1 MKYKKLW
8 LFLIILFILPI
19 CFAFILCNKSKN
31 DPNIINEFVC
41 DLSPKIIKEGN
52 FVLFEDDLVPKQNIN
67 GLNSHFVYDLDLS
80 LAKDRCFVD
89 HDNGKNDIA
98 QELGKIDSYYWDIN
112 NKENKLANYEIS
124 FFRFLLNPTMK
135 EKLKKI
141 ENLKKFIDFYWV
153 YKNFDQNKKQL
164 IVKKDNDFL
173 STKNCYF
180 ISSLVKYTEDINKS
194 EKIYFNFAH
203 NLINEI
209 TQSNG
214 FCGVIFKFK
223 GQKKNHS
230 VFIKFL
236 NKKIFS
242 FIEKFTTIT
251 TNFNHDLSR
260 LNYFFAIEK
269 IGNDKF
275 EDIVKKIIE
284 SDKSSLIEW
293 KIWWGEE
300 KKFPHFIK
308 FIKTSRNDDENK
320 SFVSFI
326 KFDDFASDDKN
337 ADYLYDY
344 KIQLELYL
352 DKKIITPQHN
362 SFLDLSKLLSVDG
375 KEVKDPLSRSLFYKT
390 SIVNAYNA
398 SFKNIPVLNNNVKLI
413 DNEKIDNSPKRCTY
427 KCIFDPLSLQ
437 ECYVLKELNEK
448 ELDCFFEY
456 KDKNS
461 IYRTKKINRDCCA
474 KGSDG
479 FHHIKFW
486 SKVFGCDFY
495 CQKLKIKFVDFN

>member
-1 MKYKKLW
+1 MKYKKLR

-19 CFAFILCNKSKN
+19 CFAFISCNKSKN

-41 DLSPKIIKEGN
+41 DLSPKIIKEWN
-52 FVLFEDDLVPKQNIN
+52 LVLFEDDLVPKQNIN

-98 QELGKIDSYYWDIN
+98 QELGKIDSYYWDID
-112 NKENKLANYEIS
+112 NKENKTYNYEIS

-141 ENLKKFIDFYWV
+141 EDLKKFIDFYCV

-164 IVKKDNDFL
+164 IVKRDNDFF
-173 STKNCYF
+173 STKYCYF
-180 ISSLVKYTEDINKS
+180 ISSLDKYTEDINK
-194 EKIYFNFAH
+194 KWIYFNFAH

-209 TQSNG
+209 TQPNG

-284 SDKSSLIEW
+284 SNKSSLIEW
-293 KIWWGEE
+293 KIWWDSE

-308 FIKTSRNDDENK
+308 FIKTSRNDDENR

-337 ADYLYDY
+337 ANYLYEY
-344 KIQLELYL
+344 KNQLKLYL

-362 SFLDLSKLLSVDG
+362 SFLYLSPKLLSVDG
-375 KEVKDPLSRSLFYKT
+375 KEVKDPFIPLSDKI

-427 KCIFDPLSLQ
+427 KCIFDTSSIGDSL
-437 ECYVLKELNEK
+437 LKILDEK
-448 ELDCFFEY
+448 ELDYFFEY
-456 KDKNS
+456 EDKNS
-461 IYRTKKINRDCCA
+461 ILKQTKIIDRDHCT
-474 KGSDG
+474 KSDDG
-479 FHHIKFW
+479 FYYVKFGL
-486 SKVFGCDFY
+486 KVLGCDFY